1 METMALGSP
10 VNSTNAGQQPSG
22 GAQYL
27 PGFLMG
33 DISIQVDL
41 QSFKVMAFFH
51 LQILFCRVVGVLF
64 KQVP

>member
-1 METMALGSP
+1 MEPMALGSP

-41 QSFKVMAFFH
+41 QSFKVMEFSH
-51 LQILFCRVVGVLF
+51 L
-64 KQVP
+64 